1 MRIGIYPGSFNP
13 VHKGHI
19 KIAKASVKQNLVDEV
34 LIVPTGSY
42 WNKNDLVDLSHR
54 INMLK
59 LFESDTLKIET
70 EFNITNSTY
79 ELFELLKNRFIDD
92 ELYLILG
99 GDNLLKF
106 ENWIEYRKMLE
117 YPFVVVKRDEYD
129 ESFIIRRMEELNKEN
144 YFILDI
150 DNLEDSSSEIRE
162 SISNNSDSDY
172 LDDRVYEY
180 IKDNNLYEY

>member
-13 VHKGHI
+13 VHNGHI
-19 KIAKASVKQNLVDEV
+19 KIAITSVKQKLVDEV

-42 WNKNDLVDLSHR
+42 WNKNNLVDLNHR

-59 LFESDTLKIET
+59 IFESDTLKIET
-70 EFNITNSTY
+70 EYNITKSTY
-79 ELFELLKNRFIDD
+79 ELFELLKKRYVDD

-106 ENWIEYRKMLE
+106 EDWIEYRKMLE

-129 ESFIIRRMEELNKEN
+129 DSFIIRRMEEFNKDN
-144 YFILDI
+144 YSILDI
-150 DNLEDSSSEIRE
+150 DSLEDSSTEIRE
-162 SISNNSDSDY
+162 SICENCDSDF

-180 IKDNNLYEY
+180 IRNNNLYK

>member
-19 KIAKASVKQNLVDEV
+19 QIANESVKQNLVDEV

-42 WNKNDLVDLSHR
+42 WNKNNLIDLSYR
-54 INMLK
+54 INMLRI
-59 LFESDTLKIET
+59 FESDTLIIET
-70 EFNITNSTY
+70 EYNITNSTY
-79 ELFELLKNRFIDD
+79 ELFELLKNRYVDD

-106 ENWIEYRKMLE
+106 EDWIEYKKMLE
-117 YPFVVVKRDEYD
+117 YPFVIVKRDEYD
-129 ESFIIRRMEELNKEN
+129 ESFIIRRMKELNKDN
-144 YFILDI
+144 YYILDI
-150 DNLEDSSSEIRE
+150 NNLEDSSTEIRE
-162 SISNNSDSDY
+162 SISENCDSDY

-180 IKDNNLYEY
+180 IRNNNLYK